1 MMSLT
6 QRTTVVASAS
16 AFTGSSFSNLRRCQR
31 QQQKRQ
37 IGGFGFIIGDNALR
51 RYGSGEEQQHK
62 QRFESMKTR
71 AKKTTKKKG
80 SGGGGYG
87 GGNSTGFSQDWAN
100 YGSFDES
107 YFEDADTMYKPSQMF
122 NTSKSKRKSG
132 AQNVLEILA
141 EERKQRRAQNY
152 VKYEEDNWDEEEEEE
167 YWDEEE
173 EEEYYEEEEEY
184 ANASASS
191 RAGSMGSVESK
202 PKPTKPNNPPAKR
215 APPPA
220 PKPKSTPPPPKPKPK
235 PQPVKNETPEEAKA
249 KATKTLL
256 KWGFQDEDIAEA
268 MKNASDGSTAKQMQ
282 IQVLDYLLETAPL
295 ENIPQEYLMDAK
307 QRRM

>member
-1 MMSLT
+1 MSST
-6 QRTTVVASAS
+6 QKTVVARSAS
-16 AFTGSSFSNLRRCQR
+16 VVTGSSFSRSLRCQR
-31 QQQKRQ
+31 QQRKRQ
-37 IGGFGFIIGDNALR
+37 IGGFGIIVIGDNALR
-51 RYGSGEEQQHK
+51 RYGSEEQQHK
-62 QRFESMKTR
+62 RRFESMKTH

-80 SGGGGYG
+80 SGGGGGYG

-152 VKYEEDNWDEEEEEE
+152 VKYEEENWDEEEEEEE

-173 EEEYYEEEEEY
+173 EEEYYEEEEEF
-184 ANASASS
+184 ANANASS

-215 APPPA
+215 APSPA

-235 PQPVKNETPEEAKA
+235 PVKNETPEEAKA

-307 QRRM
+307 QKRM

>member
-1 MMSLT
+1 MSLT

>member
-1 MMSLT
+1 M
-6 QRTTVVASAS
+6 
-16 AFTGSSFSNLRRCQR
+16 
-31 QQQKRQ
+31 K
-37 IGGFGFIIGDNALR
+37 
-51 RYGSGEEQQHK
+51 
-62 QRFESMKTR
+62 RFESIVPR

-80 SGGGGYG
+80 GSGDRGGGGSG
-87 GGNSTGFSQDWAN
+87 GSGGSGGGFSQDWAN

-122 NTSKSKRKSG
+122 NTTKAKRKSG

-152 VKYEEDNWDEEEEEE
+152 VKYEEENWEEEEEEEEEEE
-167 YWDEEE
+167 YWEDEEE
-173 EEEYYEEEEEY
+173 EVEEEY
-184 ANASASS
+184 VNASAPAASAQS
-191 RAGSMGSVESK
+191 TMGSVESK
-202 PKPTKPNNPPAKR
+202 PKPTKPNNPPARR
-215 APPPA
+215 APPPPPA
-220 PKPKSTPPPPKPKPK
+220 PKVQSTPKPKPKPK

-249 KATKTLL
+249 KATKTLA
-256 KWGFQDEDIAEA
+256 KWGFQNEDIAEA

-307 QRRM
+307 QKRV